1 MVNKLVCAISLLS
14 SVLLTAACADD
25 VEPRTQLLLVAD
37 TDVAGARSIEFR
49 IVGAGRDETRESK
62 FSGPEELPRTLA
74 FVRDKAPLGPYTVT
88 ASLEVD
94 GERITRSH
102 EVSFVPGQTLV
113 VPLHLA
119 QACSKLSC
127 PEQCGQQGCVD
138 TVLEAGDLAR
148 YPSGTGRAFTD
159 GTPDAASDEP
169 DAGTN
174 EPDASTDEPDA
185 STSEPDAGPDAGP
198 GEPHMCGSE
207 TVDVLTNSAHC
218 GRCNNNCATPAPG
231 RNTTGVACVAGECAL
246 LCEDGFGDCNGR
258 RNEGCEEN
266 LTSSNKHCGACGMA
280 CGKGSSC
287 MQSECTN

>member
-1 MVNKLVCAISLLS
+1 MVKRLVCAFSVLS
-14 SVLLTAACADD
+14 SVLLTAACGDD

-37 TDVAGARSIEFR
+37 TDVEGARSIEFR
-49 IVGAGRDETRESK
+49 IVGAGRDETREST
-62 FSGPEELPRTLA
+62 FSGPDELPRTLA

-119 QACSKLSC
+119 QACSTLSC
-127 PEQCGQQGCVD
+127 PEQCGEQGCVD

-159 GTPDAASDEP
+159 GTPDASSGDP
-169 DAGTN
+169 DASSGDPDASTN
-174 EPDASTDEPDA
+174 EPDAGDD
-185 STSEPDAGPDAGP
+185 GPDAGD
-198 GEPHMCGSE
+198 EPVKMCGGQL
-207 TVDVLTNSAHC
+207 VDTSSDAAHC
-218 GRCNNNCATPAPG
+218 GRCDNRCKITGPG
-231 RNTTGVACVAGECAL
+231 RNADGIACVSGECVLVCKA
-246 LCEDGFGDCNGR
+246 GFGDCNGR
-258 RNEGCEEN
+258 QTDGCEEN
-266 LTSSNKHCGACGMA
+266 LTSSNKHCGTCGVTCDM
-280 CGKGSSC
+280 GSSC